1 MVSATGCGCLISGM
15 FTMCKGRG
23 GKRERLT
30 GFGGQGFSDTRRARE
45 EHDHAHT
52 CRLLDWKRKA
62 VNGLDVPFP

>member
-1 MVSATGCGCLISGM
+1 V
-15 FTMCKGRG
+15 KGG
-23 GKRERLT
+23 EPKRERLT
-30 GFGGQGFSDTRRARE
+30 GFGGEGFADSRRARE